1 MVQVHCEA
9 TKGCVSELDD
19 GQDCSKKTSTN
30 STHPHRRTRRACLGC
45 CPWPLITL
53 MFPVSN
59 NPRQRPFRE
68 AESRSRLHRS
78 TQN

>member
-1 MVQVHCEA
+1 
-9 TKGCVSELDD
+9 
-19 GQDCSKKTSTN
+19 
-30 STHPHRRTRRACLGC
+30 
-45 CPWPLITL
+45 L